1 MTIQPLYPAILEKSL
16 KALSVVTFSTSSGVV
31 SYTIAKRFAV
41 SMTNA
46 HVLTMNARSA
56 DSMTNGHALPVTE
69 RSTFAKATP
78 MPRAKANGRINS
90 KTAVPRRSS
99 AAIGMSLSRPPSH
112 RTTLRRTRKNPSG
125 IFLPRRRRSA
135 NAARLLQRDK
145 TGISINRTGS
155 VMS

>member
-1 MTIQPLYPAILEKSL
+1 MNVRVIAT
-16 KALSVVTFSTSSGVV
+16 SVQSAVSTTNAHVMQMNVRNAV
-31 SYTIAKRFAV
+31 STTNVQSAV

-145 TGISINRTGS
+145 TGISINRIGS